1 MSAATGGSPPA
12 PRPDPLPVEPLG
24 GRLAATV
31 AVPGSKSITN
41 RALVCAALARGTST
55 LAGALRADDTE
66 AMLGCLRALG
76 IAVEVDGA
84 AGIVEVAGQGGR
96 IPAAEATLDCRLSGT
111 TSRFVLPVA
120 ALGEGRYLVDGAEP
134 LRARPMGPA
143 LAALRDLD
151 LVVDER
157 GAPGCLPV
165 ELAGGPAISTGEL
178 LVASEASSQFLSGLL
193 LAAPCVRGDDVVLR
207 LPPGSSL
214 VSGPYVAMTR
224 GVMADFGAPVH
235 ELDSRGWVVPGT
247 GYEARSYAVEPD
259 ASAASYFFAAAALLG
274 GSVTVEGLGSGSLQ
288 GDLAFVD
295 VLERMGATVHRDAQR
310 TTVTGTGVLHGGTF
324 DLGDLS
330 DTAQTLAAVAP
341 FADAPVTVTGIG
353 FIRRK
358 ETDRIAAVVT
368 ELRRLGVTAS
378 EDPDGFTIQP
388 WPAGEVESSPGVRR
402 GSEDEVL
409 RRVPRAVEVQTY
421 EDHRMA
427 MAFSLLGLRVRSVHG
442 GPGVAIA
449 DPGCVA
455 KTFPGYWD
463 ALDALR
469 AQVEPGS

>member
-1 MSAATGGSPPA
+1 MSDATGGAPA
-12 PRPDPLPVEPLG
+12 SPRPDPLPVEPLV

-76 IAVEVDGA
+76 IAVEADWA
-84 AGIVEVAGQGGR
+84 AETVEVAGQGGH

-111 TSRFVLPVA
+111 TSRFVLPLA

-207 LPPGSSL
+207 LPPGSAL

-224 GVMADFGAPVH
+224 AVMADFAAPVH
-235 ELDSRGWVVPGT
+235 ELDASGWVVPGT
-247 GYEARSYAVEPD
+247 GYEARAYAVEPD

-295 VLERMGATVHRDAQR
+295 VLERMGAAVDRRAGR

-324 DLGDLS
+324 DLGELS

-358 ETDRIAAVVT
+358 ETDRIAAVVA
-368 ELRRLGVTAS
+368 ELRRLGVTAR
-378 EDPDGFTIQP
+378 EDPDGFTIEP
-388 WPAGEVESSPGVRR
+388 WRPAAGQALGEGVTVR
-402 GSEDEVL
+402 
-409 RRVPRAVEVQTY
+409 TY
-421 EDHRMA
+421 DDHRMA
-427 MAFSLLGLRVRSVHG
+427 MAFSLLGLRVSGIR
-442 GPGVAIA
+442 IA

-463 ALDALR
+463 ALDGLR